1 METQAR
7 NPVVGFFFS
16 LVAAGMWGML
26 PVTLKE
32 LLLGMDAQTIVWYR
46 FLIAAAILIP
56 WLAWQGRLPLPR
68 QFVGGAGWWL
78 LLAAVGLCSNYYLF
92 NVSLTLINGET
103 AEAVIQ
109 LTTLFL
115 IFGGVL
121 FYREPFT
128 TAQKLGTA
136 LIVAGLALFFND
148 RLAELLDPENAQTIG
163 VLIVVASAVGWTTY
177 ALLQKKLHSDFTSAQ
192 MLLTIYLFSSLVLLP
207 FVNPGSLFGLSTLQF
222 GLLAFAC
229 LNTVIAYGCFAEA
242 LKFWDASKISAVL
255 ALAPLFTI
263 GSLKLV
269 VLVNPDYAF
278 SDRLGWISISGA
290 MLLVIGSA
298 LTAIV
303 PRTRG
308 DAVPVHIAAPRAD
321 QARSSELP

>member
-1 METQAR
+1 MENQAR
-7 NPVVGFFFS
+7 NPVAGFFLS

-46 FLIAAAILIP
+46 FLVAAAILLP
-56 WLAWQGRLPLPR
+56 WLAWQGRLPAPR
-68 QFVGGAGWWL
+68 QFIGGAGWWL

-92 NVSLTLINGET
+92 SVSLNFVNGET

-115 IFGGVL
+115 IFGGVMV
-121 FYREPFT
+121 FHEPFT
-128 TAQKLGTA
+128 IAQKLGTA
-136 LIVAGLALFFND
+136 LIVVGLALFFHD
-148 RLAELLDPENAQTIG
+148 RLLEMLDPENAQTIG

-177 ALLQKKLHSDFTSAQ
+177 ALLQKKLHSEFSSAQ
-192 MLLTIYLFSSLVLLP
+192 ILSLIYVISALVLLP
-207 FVNPGSLFGLSTLQF
+207 FINPGSLFGLSNLQY

-242 LKFWDASKISAVL
+242 LKCWDASKVSAVL

-263 GSLKLV
+263 SSLKLV

-278 SDRLGWISISGA
+278 SDRLGWISIGGA
-290 MLLVIGSA
+290 MVLVLGSA

-303 PRTRG
+303 PRTK
-308 DAVPVHIAAPRAD
+308 DEDLPAHIVTPHAD
-321 QARSSELP
+321 

>member
-1 METQAR
+1 MQSQAR
-7 NPVVGFFFS
+7 NPVAGFFLS

-32 LLLGMDAQTIVWYR
+32 LLLDMDAQTIVWYR
-46 FLIAAAILIP
+46 FLFAAAILVC
-56 WLAWQGRLPLPR
+56 WLAWQGRLPAPR
-68 QFVGGAGWWL
+68 QLRGSTGWWL
-78 LLAAVGLCSNYYLF
+78 LLAAAGLCSNYYLF
-92 NVSLTLINGET
+92 SFSLNFINGET

-128 TAQKLGTA
+128 IAQKLGTA
-136 LIVAGLALFFND
+136 LIVIGLVLFFHD
-148 RLAELLDPENAQTIG
+148 RLAELFDLESAQTIG
-163 VLIVVASAVGWTTY
+163 VLIVVASAFTWTTY
-177 ALLQKKLHSDFTSAQ
+177 ALLQKKLNSDFTSAQ
-192 MLLTIYLFSSLVLLP
+192 MLLLIYLFSALVLLP
-207 FVNPGSLFGLSTLQF
+207 FIEPGSLLGLSNLQF
-222 GLLAFAC
+222 ALLAFAC

-242 LKFWDASKISAVL
+242 LKFWDASKVSAVL

-269 VLVNPDYAF
+269 VLVNPAYAF

-290 MLLVIGSA
+290 MVLVLGSA

-303 PRTRG
+303 PRTRY
-308 DAVPVHIAAPRAD
+308 DEVPVHIATPHAD
-321 QARSSELP
+321 